1 MGDPLSV
8 PEDPAVGYGVAPEDA
23 PEAPLASVAPFTP
36 DDVEQEYDENHPP
49 WPCLAWPY
57 TDVYK
62 VGTVPI
68 AVRAARAHTRETF
81 CSWGLPDGVIESAT
95 LVVSELVTNAI
106 RASWPCDASQAITMW
121 LSADHENVVVE
132 VWDGSAERPR
142 PRPGDGEGEGGRG
155 LAIVAALSQSWGV
168 YPDRHGKIVWA
179 FLGAD
184 GLGGE
189 VS

>member
-1 MGDPLSV
+1 MTVVMDH
-8 PEDPAVGYGVAPEDA
+8 
-23 PEAPLASVAPFTP
+23 
-36 DDVEQEYDENHPP
+36 HPP
-49 WPCLAWPY
+49 APCLVWPY
-57 TDVYK
+57 TDEYK

-68 AVRAARAHTRETF
+68 AVRAARAHTRETLF
-81 CSWGLPDGVIESAT
+81 SWELPHGLIESAT

-121 LSADHENVVVE
+121 LSANHENVVIE
-132 VWDGSAERPR
+132 VWDGSAEMPA
-142 PRPGDGEGEGGRG
+142 PRPGDDEGGRG

-179 FLGAD
+179 FLRAEVP
-184 GLGGE
+184 GGE